1 MHIEEAVHLPPETFL
16 RRDRS
21 LCMTGNLSRCMCTQA
36 QLLQSCLTLCS
47 PVDCSLPGPLPMGFS
62 RQEYCSG
69 LPCPSPGD
77 LSHPGIE
84 STSLVS
90 SALAGRFFT
99 TEPPGKPS
107 QHTYWPFNFAYLSVW
122 AHLAHPVNSLG
133 SNQTKKWEFWL
144 IHQRRWTRK

>member
-77 LSHPGIE
+77 LPDLGIE
-84 STSLVS
+84 PMSPTLQADSLPPEPCRKPFTKIIFCILFS
-90 SALAGRFFT
+90 FCFSYAL
-99 TEPPGKPS
+99 
-107 QHTYWPFNFAYLSVW
+107 W
-122 AHLAHPVNSLG
+122 AQGAQLG
-133 SNQTKKWEFWL
+133 ALWQPREV
-144 IHQRRWTRK
+144 